1 MVQVSLD
8 EVSSVQLPVLQ
19 VSCGGVLFLLSRCPP
34 CPYLAAP
41 GVRPVLGRGVP
52 RWDLGATCL
61 AAPGVRGLVGRVSSW
76 DQSYWSRVTGVCTTC
91 CDSCHPGVPWG
102 CLPVLENRAFLRPGM
117 RARLVGAPL
126 HTWISQIVRG

>member
-19 VSCGGVLFLLSRCPP
+19 VSRSEVFLLLGRCPP
-34 CPYLAAP
+34 RPCLAAP

-61 AAPGVRGLVGRVSSW
+61 AAPGVRGLLGRVSSW
-76 DQSYWSRVTGVCTTC
+76 DQSCWSRVLGVLLT
-91 CDSCHPGVPWG
+91 
-102 CLPVLENRAFLRPGM
+102 
-117 RARLVGAPL
+117 
-126 HTWISQIVRG
+126 